1 MGRFR
6 FLILLSLAQL
16 AVLVA
21 DPLVAFAQ
29 PGIAEMGQARSWI
42 REYFFSMRD
51 FSYVVSA
58 LVALFGAVVVYHK
71 WQMGK
76 DVGMDIPAW
85 FFSSLFVLLTWTFLL
100 HLFGL

>member
-1 MGRFR
+1 
-6 FLILLSLAQL
+6 
-16 AVLVA
+16 
-21 DPLVAFAQ
+21 
-29 PGIAEMGQARSWI
+29 
-42 REYFFSMRD
+42 
-51 FSYVVSA
+51 
-58 LVALFGAVVVYHK
+58 VVYHK

>member
-1 MGRFR
+1 MKRSR
-6 FLILLSLAQL
+6 LLLLLLLVQL
-16 AVLVA
+16 FALVVSPVVL
-21 DPLVAFAQ
+21 LAQ
-29 PGIAEMGQARSWI
+29 PGVAEMGEARSWI

-51 FSYVVSA
+51 FAYVVSA
-58 LVALFGAVVVYHK
+58 LIAIVGAVVVYHK

>member
-1 MGRFR
+1 MKRFKVLLL
-6 FLILLSLAQL
+6 FLLVQLFALVTSPLDLL
-16 AVLVA
+16 
-21 DPLVAFAQ
+21 AQ
-29 PGIAEMGQARSWI
+29 PGLAEMGEARSWI

-58 LVALFGAVVVYHK
+58 LIAIVGAVVVYHK

-76 DVGMDIPAW
+76 DVGMDISAW

>member
-1 MGRFR
+1 MDRFR
-6 FLILLSLAQL
+6 FLLVLLLLQ
-16 AVLVA
+16 VLV
-21 DPLVAFAQ
+21 LVITPMALLAQ

-58 LVALFGAVVVYHK
+58 LIAIVGSVVIYHK
-71 WQMGK
+71 WQLGK
-76 DVGMDIPAW
+76 DVSMDIPAW
-85 FFSSLFVLLTWTFLL
+85 FFSALFLLLSWTFLL